1 MRRALPTVF
10 LLVFVLVMSA
20 VLMQP
25 GLLIGWMERTLNGAP
40 AAVAG
45 DQAQAAPE
53 SPYADVMANGAPV
66 TYSSCEKWVV
76 SINTFSAS
84 SGYRPAVKAAIAD
97 IRELTGLKLVLGE
110 DTDEVP
116 SDDRTVYQPERY
128 GDRPA
133 PILIGWVDA
142 EPSFVSGHDG
152 SNVIVTEDGEQT
164 YLSGMI
170 RLNADGELR
179 DEELRAV
186 LLHELAHVV
195 GLADSADQGSVM
207 GPDPQDANGFSQE
220 QREALKVLGNGECI
234 DPLALQENGLTG

>member
-1 MRRALPTVF
+1 MRRALPTIF
-10 LLVFVLVMSA
+10 LVIFVLVMSA

-45 DQAQAAPE
+45 DQAQAAPD
-53 SPYADVMANGAPV
+53 SPYADVQRNGYPV
-66 TYSSCEKWVV
+66 TYSPCEKWVV

-84 SGYRPAVKAAIAD
+84 PGYRPAVKAAIAE
-97 IRELTGLKLVLGE
+97 IRDLTGLKLVLGD

-116 SDDRTVYQPERY
+116 TDDRAAYQPERY

-142 EPSFVSGHDG
+142 DPSFVSGHNG

-170 RLNADGELR
+170 RLNADGELTE
-179 DEELRAV
+179 DELRAV
-186 LLHELAHVV
+186 LLHEMAHVV
-195 GLADSADQGSVM
+195 GLADSTDEGSIMYGDPRGAD
-207 GPDPQDANGFSQE
+207 GFSEE
-220 QREALKVLGNGECI
+220 QRKALKVLGNGKCI
-234 DPLALQENGLTG
+234 DPLAPQENGLAG